1 MLIQKMNFGTDKWP
15 LKMLNLATSLIINDL
30 LKFLHMKI
38 PLIALMLIIGLVLT
52 LHLAMNSQVG
62 IILKNQRMGNALFWT
77 IGAVT
82 AILIGLTGWDPAV
95 FTRLKDVPVWLLTAG
110 MMGGLLVF
118 GIAWAMPRLG
128 AGTAFVLMIAGQVIS
143 GLIFSH
149 FGLLGSPVE
158 PVSMTKI
165 GGVVLLIAG
174 AAIVTFAS

>member
-1 MLIQKMNFGTDKWP
+1 
-15 LKMLNLATSLIINDL
+15 
-30 LKFLHMKI
+30 MKI
-38 PLIALMLIIGLVLT
+38 PLIALMLLIGIVLT

-82 AILIGLTGWDPAV
+82 AILIGLTGWDATV

-110 MMGGLLVF
+110 IMGGALVF

-128 AGTAFVLMIAGQVIS
+128 AGTAFVIMIAGQVIS

-158 PVSMTKI
+158 PVSMAKI
-165 GGVVLLIAG
+165 GGAVLLIAG
-174 AAIVTFAS
+174 AAIVTLAR

>member
-1 MLIQKMNFGTDKWP
+1 M
-15 LKMLNLATSLIINDL
+15 
-30 LKFLHMKI
+30 KFS
-38 PLIALMLIIGLVLT
+38 LIALMLLIGFVLT

-62 IILKNQRMGNALFWT
+62 VILKNQRMGNALFWT

-82 AILIGLTGWDPAV
+82 AILIGLTGWDATV

-110 MMGGLLVF
+110 IMGGALVF
-118 GIAWAMPRLG
+118 GIAWTMPRLG

-143 GLIFSH
+143 GLVFSH

-158 PVSMTKI
+158 PVSMVKI

-174 AAIVTFAS
+174 AAIVTLAR